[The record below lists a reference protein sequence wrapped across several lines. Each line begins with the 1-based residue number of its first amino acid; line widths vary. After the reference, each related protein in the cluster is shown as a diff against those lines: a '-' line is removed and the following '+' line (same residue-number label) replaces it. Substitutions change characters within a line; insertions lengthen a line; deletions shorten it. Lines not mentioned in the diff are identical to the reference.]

1 MKPFGSRELLARV
14 EAAVRLSRARREAM
28 SREAEL
34 ARLRASF
41 DDAAVGMAHVGTDG
55 RWLRANDRLCAMIGY
70 RRDELLNMTFQDVTH
85 PADLAAD
92 LAFINQLLAGEI
104 ATYAMEKRYL
114 RKDGESIWINL
125 TVSLIRE
132 ADGTPDYVLRVID
145 DITARK
151 RADSDLAESRS
162 RLAGVVDSAMDAIIS
177 VDARQ
182 NVVLFNAA
190 AERLFQRKAAD
201 VAGQPLNILL
211 PKRFGDAHSQHIDAF
226 AKTGVSTRTIGRLGP
241 LAALRADGKE
251 FPIEAS
257 ISQTIAGGEKLFT
270 AILRDITER
279 KQAEDTQRLLLA
291 ELDHRVKNTLAN
303 VQAIAMQTLSATAD
317 PASFVESFSGRIQAL
332 GRAHTLL
339 TRSGW
344 QGADL
349 ATLIKDQLTFDATDA
364 HNRVSCIG
372 PLVQLEP
379 QTALHLGLVLH
390 ELGTN
395 ARKYGSLSQRA
406 GNLVAA
412 WSVNG
417 DGGLPE
423 LWLRWVES
431 DGPPVVAP
439 AKRGFGSIL
448 IERSLRHALGG
459 DARLDFAPSGVICEI
474 RLPLAQR
481 EEGAYGAKLTESAS

>member
-1 MKPFGSRELLARV
+1 MR
-14 EAAVRLSRARREAM
+14 
-28 SREAEL
+28 
-34 ARLRASF
+34 
-41 DDAAVGMAHVGTDG
+41 
-55 RWLRANDRLCAMIGY
+55 
-70 RRDELLNMTFQDVTH
+70 
-85 PADLAAD
+85 
-92 LAFINQLLAGEI
+92 
-104 ATYAMEKRYL
+104 
-114 RKDGESIWINL
+114 
-125 TVSLIRE
+125 TVSISMLSPRQ
-132 ADGTPDYVLRVID
+132 ASAP
-145 DITARK
+145 ARW
-151 RADSDLAESRS
+151 
-162 RLAGVVDSAMDAIIS
+162 AG
-177 VDARQ
+177 
-182 NVVLFNAA
+182 
-190 AERLFQRKAAD
+190 
-201 VAGQPLNILL
+201 
-211 PKRFGDAHSQHIDAF
+211 
-226 AKTGVSTRTIGRLGP
+226 GP

-395 ARKYGSLSQRA
+395 ARKYGSLSQPA